1 MADVSCEAD
10 VPLQPEQPHKFV
22 SEDLLLDLRCKIMV
36 VDMEGKADGR
46 ALRHI
51 VSLVEPKKVVL
62 VNAEP
67 DATEAMAQALKS
79 LNLDEDD
86 VLKPHIGER
95 ARISAIT
102 KSFSVKLDDAL
113 MSALALRKVSRKLR
127 TPSNFRS
134 VLVAD

>member
-1 MADVSCEAD
+1 
-10 VPLQPEQPHKFV
+10 
-22 SEDLLLDLRCKIMV
+22 MV

-113 MSALALRKVSRKLR
+113 MSALALRKVSRKLLS
-127 TPSNFRS
+127 PSKFCS
-134 VLVAD
+134 VLVTD